1 MIMKKRLTRII
12 AFIISCVLV
21 GICVFQCVFIIN
33 ENMKQVEDRNNRA
46 DVMESYEY
54 TRDMNELF
62 DKLWAISSIYL
73 RNVDDK
79 SKYTCSKEYEKSIK
93 QAMQELGLMDR
104 NGHLVIDNPRGFKY
118 YASCG
123 ESICM
128 NSVPEALKGEYS
140 IEYENGGVSKIPKGV
155 NWHYN
160 PDMHWYT
167 TNYGLT
173 YYIMYGSLPKQ
184 AVALYDF
191 DTTGL
196 DSYIDENGAKIY
208 YRTDGSTPL
217 PEKTNIDNFSYESAN
232 REALEQFD
240 YDRENVHYVLPDER
254 NGFDGSGITDEDKSI
269 ENVWDMSEV
278 TDTDVYMFFDEQSR
292 EWLKVRKDKFQKY
305 KENNNDITIYIKPSD
320 QLIAEYESYHS
331 QRETAEQDSVHRA
344 MPFLPVGIAGII
356 IGIVLLFVC
365 GYDAEKKKFVLSMP
379 DRIFAELPVIFIG
392 GTVAG
397 VITLAYGID
406 DIRRSLAEY
415 YTDVDMGGIITGS
428 AVTAC
433 YAIGLGSL
441 ITLSTRIKCK
451 SLFKTSLICKILAFI
466 WKYLKKSASFIR
478 RILNHR
484 SMKHIEKISLKK
496 DIFMRRFI
504 IRTAIAVGA
513 EFVMAVFSLPYPYHN
528 IEGFMFGSVIVLLVY
543 VYFSFRDHAEIA
555 GVAKQI
561 ADMNGGDYS
570 PRVVSEKSPAYGM
583 TNNLNNISDGI
594 KSAVDKQV
602 QSERM
607 KVELVT
613 NVSHDL
619 KTPLTSIIS
628 YIDLLSAEE
637 MSPAARDYVTIIS
650 QKSDRLKAM
659 VSDLFDL
666 AKATSHTDVSNE
678 EIDAVILTQQVIGD
692 MADKIAQSGMEVR
705 TDIKV
710 QAAPIMAEGRK
721 LYRVLQNLI
730 DNALKYSMEGTRIY
744 VTLDN
749 DDTSTHISV
758 KNISAEEMD
767 FTPEEITER
776 FTRGDRSRTTEGNG
790 LGLSIAKSFTEACGG
805 QFEVVIDGDMFTAN
819 VILPLDTKQN

>member
-73 RNVDDK
+73 RNVDEK

-160 PDMHWYT
+160 PNMHWYT

-254 NGFDGSGITDEDKSI
+254 NGFDCSGITDEDKSI

-305 KENNNDITIYIKPSD
+305 KENNNDVTIYIKPSD

-392 GTVAG
+392 GAVAG
-397 VITLAYGID
+397 VINLAYGID

-484 SMKHIEKISLKK
+484 SMKHIEKNALKK
-496 DIFMRRFI
+496 DLFMRRFI

-528 IEGFMFGSVIVLLVY
+528 IEGFVFGSVIVLLVY

-730 DNALKYSMEGTRIY
+730 DNALKYSMAGTRIY

>member
-1 MIMKKRLTRII
+1 MNQI
-12 AFIISCVLV
+12 
-21 GICVFQCVFIIN
+21 
-33 ENMKQVEDRNNRA
+33 EDRNNRA

-73 RNVDDK
+73 RNVDEK

-128 NSVPEALKGEYS
+128 NSVPEALKSEYS

-160 PDMHWYT
+160 PNMHWYT

-254 NGFDGSGITDEDKSI
+254 NGFEPNERDIWSEGK
-269 ENVWDMSEV
+269 NVESVGDMSEV

-305 KENNNDITIYIKPSD
+305 KENNNDVTIYIKPSD

-356 IGIVLLFVC
+356 IGLVLLFVC

-415 YTDVDMGGIITGS
+415 YTNVDMGGIITGS

-478 RILNHR
+478 RTLKRR
-484 SMKHIEKISLKK
+484 SMKHIEKTSLKK
-496 DIFMRRFI
+496 DIFMRRFL
-504 IRTAIAVGA
+504 IRTTIAAAVELLIFIIAIPEREI
-513 EFVMAVFSLPYPYHN
+513 EFFLV
-528 IEGFMFGSVIVLLVY
+528 GSVFLLVVY
-543 VYFSFRDHAEIA
+543 VYFSFRDHVEIA

-570 PRVVSEKSPAYGM
+570 PRTVPEKSPAYGM

-594 KSAVDKQV
+594 KTAVDKQV

-678 EIDAVILTQQVIGD
+678 KIDAVILTQQVIGD

-730 DNALKYSMEGTRIY
+730 DNALKYSMAGTRIY

>member
-1 MIMKKRLTRII
+1 MILKKRLTRII

-73 RNVDDK
+73 RNTDRNDR
-79 SKYTCSKEYEKSIK
+79 YTCSEQYEKSVK
-93 QAMQELGLMDR
+93 QAMKELGLMDEK
-104 NGHLVIDNPRGFKY
+104 GKLTISNPRDFEY
-118 YASCG
+118 YVSCG
-123 ESICM
+123 DRSLSNKHESK
-128 NSVPEALKGEYS
+128 EALSGDYS
-140 IEYENGGVSKIPKGV
+140 IEYENGGISNIPKGV

-160 PDMHWYT
+160 PEKSWYT

-173 YYIMYGSLPKQ
+173 YYRMYGALPKQ

-305 KENNNDITIYIKPSD
+305 KENNNDVTIYIKPSD

-344 MPFLPVGIAGII
+344 MPLLPVGIAGAII
-356 IGIVLLFVC
+356 ALLLLIAC

-379 DRIFAELPVIFIG
+379 DRIFAELPVVFIAG
-392 GTVAG
+392 AAAG
-397 VITLAYGID
+397 VFALFYGMD
-406 DIRRSLAEY
+406 EIRTVLAEY
-415 YTDVDMGGIITGS
+415 YTNVDMGGIITGS
-428 AVTAC
+428 ALTAC

-441 ITLSTRIKCK
+441 ITLSTRIKCG

-466 WKYLKKSASFIR
+466 WKNLKKSASFIR
-478 RILNHR
+478 RTLNHR
-484 SMKHIEKISLKK
+484 SIKHIEKNSLKK
-496 DIFMRRFI
+496 DIFLRRFL
-504 IRTAIAVGA
+504 IRTAIAAAA
-513 EFVMAVFSLPYPYHN
+513 EFFVFIATIPSREFEAFLVC
-528 IEGFMFGSVIVLLVY
+528 SVFLLVLY
-543 VYFSFRDHAEIA
+543 VIFSFRDHAEIA

-570 PRVVSEKSPAYGM
+570 PRTVPEKSPAYGM

-594 KSAVDKQV
+594 KTAVDKQV

-607 KVELVT
+607 KIELVT

-705 TDIKV
+705 TDIKA
-710 QAAPIMAEGRK
+710 QTAPIMAEGRK

-730 DNALKYSMEGTRIY
+730 DNALKYSLAGTRIY
-744 VTLDN
+744 VNLDN
-749 DDTSTHISV
+749 DEKFTRISV

-776 FTRGDRSRTTEGNG
+776 FTRGDKSRTTEGNG

-805 QFEVVIDGDMFTAN
+805 KFEVVIDGDMFTAN
-819 VILPLDTKQN
+819 VILPLIEK

>member
-73 RNVDDK
+73 RNVDEK
-79 SKYTCSKEYEKSIK
+79 SKYTCSKECEKSVK

-128 NSVPEALKGEYS
+128 NSVPEALKSEYS

-160 PDMHWYT
+160 PNMHWYT

-305 KENNNDITIYIKPSD
+305 KENNNDVTIYIKPSD

-344 MPFLPVGIAGII
+344 MPLLPVGIAGVI
-356 IGIVLLFVC
+356 IGLVLLFVC

-415 YTDVDMGGIITGS
+415 YTNVDMGGIITGS

-484 SMKHIEKISLKK
+484 SMKHIEKNALKK
-496 DIFMRRFI
+496 DIFMRRFL
-504 IRTAIAVGA
+504 IRTAIAAAVELLIFIIA
-513 EFVMAVFSLPYPYHN
+513 IPEREIEFFLA
-528 IEGFMFGSVIVLLVY
+528 GSVFLLVVY
-543 VYFSFRDHAEIA
+543 IYFSFRDHAEIA

-678 EIDAVILTQQVIGD
+678 KIDAVILTQQVIGD
-692 MADKIAQSGMEVR
+692 MADKIAQSGIEVR

-730 DNALKYSMEGTRIY
+730 DNALKYSMAGTRIY